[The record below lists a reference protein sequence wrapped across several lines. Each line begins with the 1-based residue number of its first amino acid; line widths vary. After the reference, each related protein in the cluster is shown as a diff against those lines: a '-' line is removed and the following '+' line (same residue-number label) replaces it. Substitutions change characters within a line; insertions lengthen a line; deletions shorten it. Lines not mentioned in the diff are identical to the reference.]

1 MANTRISGHVYR
13 HEGKRGP
20 VWRALYRLPGGRRV
34 HRTLGPAWT
43 RRGRPPAGYFT
54 KRLAEDWLID
64 VLGQARA
71 GTLPGMWRTGATF
84 AEACEDYLAPKENA
98 RRLKPTTL
106 RDYGSIIKA
115 HLVPAFRAVPVE
127 DITTEMVEDWKL
139 TLKMSNTTKIKILT
153 VLFGVMERA
162 RKRYRLPVNPIR
174 DIEKPR
180 QETAPG
186 GELQF
191 YSPEEVFALVRA
203 AESEQDAAI
212 FLTAAFTGLRPGGP
226 VRARWRD
233 VDFPNATI
241 RVSASYSERH
251 LTRPKSG
258 KVRAVPM
265 APDVAT
271 ALARLGQ
278 RARWTSDDDL
288 VFPGATGTFMDASA
302 MYRRF
307 VSAAARAGLGR
318 LRFHDLRHTFGTTMA
333 ANPKVDMRRLQEWMG
348 HADMATTQRYS
359 HFTPRHDDAALVA
372 EAFALND
379 AAERS
384 APRPTP

>member
-71 GTLPGMWRTGATF
+71 GTLPGLWRTGATF
-84 AEACEDYLAPKENA
+84 AEACEDYLAQKEND

-106 RDYGSIIKA
+106 RDYRSLIKA
-115 HLVPAFRAVPVE
+115 HLVPAFGALAVE

-153 VLFGVMERA
+153 VLFGIMERA
-162 RKRYRLPVNPIR
+162 RKRYRLPANPIR

-180 QETAPG
+180 METAPG

-212 FLTAAFTGLRPGGP
+212 FLTAAFTGLRRGEL
-226 VRARWRD
+226 VALRWRD
-233 VDFPNATI
+233 VDFTGSLI
-241 RVSASYSERH
+241 RVRRSYSYGG
-251 LTRPKSG
+251 LTVPKSG
-258 KVRAVPM
+258 KARAVPL
-265 APDVAT
+265 APEVAH
-271 ALARLGQ
+271 ALARLST
-278 RARWTSDDDL
+278 RPLWTGEDDL
-288 VFPGATGTFMDASA
+288 VFPGETGEFLD
-302 MYRRF
+302 
-307 VSAAARAGLGR
+307 G
-318 LRFHDLRHTFGTTMA
+318 
-333 ANPKVDMRRLQEWMG
+333 
-348 HADMATTQRYS
+348 
-359 HFTPRHDDAALVA
+359 
-372 EAFALND
+372 
-379 AAERS
+379 
-384 APRPTP
+384 

>member
-1 MANTRISGHVYR
+1 MTSARTRIIRHVMTHRPSGHVYR
-13 HEGKRGP
+13 
-20 VWRALYRLPGGRRV
+20 YDGRR
-34 HRTLGPAWT
+34 GAAWT
-43 RRGRPPAGYFT
+43 RRGRPHASYLT
-54 KRLAEDWLID
+54 KRMAQDWLDD

-71 GTLPGMWRTGATF
+71 GTLPGMTRTGVTF
-84 AEACEDYLAPKENA
+84 AEACEDYLAHKESD

-106 RDYGSIIKA
+106 RDYSSIMKA
-115 HLVPAFRAVPVE
+115 HLIPAFGDLAIE
-127 DITTEMVEDWKL
+127 NLTTEMVEDWKL
-139 TLKMSNTTKIKILT
+139 TLQMSNTTKIKILT

-174 DIEKPR
+174 DVEKPR
-180 QETAPG
+180 HDSAPG

-203 AESEQDAAI
+203 AESEQDAAV
-212 FLTAAFTGLRPGGP
+212 FLTAAFTGLRRGEL
-226 VRARWRD
+226 VALRWRD

-278 RARWTSDDDL
+278 RERWTGPDDL
-288 VFPGATGTFMDASA
+288 VFPGATGSWMDASA

-307 VSAAARAGLGR
+307 VAAAERAGLSR

-333 ANPKVDMRRLQEWMG
+333 ANPKVDLRRLQEWMG
-348 HADMATTQRYS
+348 HADMTTTQRYS

-372 EAFALND
+372 EAFALN
-379 AAERS
+379 AVAERS
-384 APRPTP
+384 APRSTA

>member
-1 MANTRISGHVYR
+1 
-13 HEGKRGP
+13 

-34 HRTLGPAWT
+34 HRTIGPAWT

-54 KRLAEDWLID
+54 KRLAEDWLVD

-71 GTLPGMWRTGATF
+71 GTLPGMWRTGVTF
-84 AEACEDYLAPKENA
+84 AEACEDYLAHKEND

-115 HLVPAFRAVPVE
+115 HLVPAFGALPVE

-139 TLKMSNTTKIKILT
+139 TLQMSNTTKIKILT

-162 RKRYRLPVNPIR
+162 RKRYRLPANPIR

-212 FLTAAFTGLRPGGP
+212 FLTAAFTGLRRGEL
-226 VRARWRD
+226 VALRWRD

-241 RVSASYSERH
+241 RVSASYSEGH

-265 APDVAT
+265 APDVGT

-278 RARWTSDDDL
+278 RERWTAPDDL
-288 VFPGATGTFMDASA
+288 VFPGATGGFMDASA

-307 VSAAARAGLGR
+307 VAAAARAGLGR

-333 ANPKVDMRRLQEWMG
+333 ANPKVDLRRLQEWMG

-372 EAFALND
+372 EAFARND
-379 AAERS
+379 VAERS
-384 APRPTP
+384 APRSTA